1 MDLSNFC
8 QYDKKF
14 AFKIIGSFIRNKRQ
28 SLHIS
33 ETSLAECLNVEP
45 QEVGKI
51 ESGIRYL
58 KDIEFSKIITFLDLS
73 QTELLEI
80 LYIIESKYLINM
92 YRALD
97 ANFPK

>member
-28 SLHIS
+28 SLDIS
-33 ETSLAECLNVEP
+33 ESTLAGYLNIEA
-45 QEVGKI
+45 QEVSKI

-58 KDIEFSKIITFLDLS
+58 RDIEFTKIITLLDLS